1 MSFSSKTKTELC
13 RAPLGR
19 ACCQLAEI
27 YGVLLYAA
35 VFSHREI
42 RITTELPAFA
52 RRAARLLDKVFG
64 VQVKAETV
72 GRRRVL
78 HITDEK
84 ALRMIMTSLGYDF
97 KSHITYHL
105 NRNMV
110 ENDCCAAA
118 FLRGIFLMSGSVAGP
133 DKKSHLEIKCSH
145 QTLCREVMSLMLDLG
160 IQPKLT
166 ARRTAYLIYL
176 KDTAGIED
184 LLTRIGA
191 SRAAMTIM
199 EAKIE
204 KNLRNNINRQVNC
217 ETSNLMKTT
226 DASARQIAAI
236 ERALTLG
243 GIEIYPENLRETVD
257 LRVANPAASL
267 AELAAMFDPPI
278 SKPGLSHRLR
288 RIMQISETLIERAGE
303 ET

>member
-1 MSFSSKTKTELC
+1 MSFSEKTKTELC

-19 ACCQLAEI
+19 SCCQFAEI
-27 YGVLLYAA
+27 YGILLYAA
-35 VFSHREI
+35 VFTHREI
-42 RITTELPAFA
+42 RITTESQMFA
-52 RRAARLLDKVFG
+52 RRASLLLDKVFG
-64 VQVKAETV
+64 VKVTPTV
-72 GRRRVL
+72 SGRRRVL
-78 HITDEK
+78 HITDERS
-84 ALRMIMTSLGYDF
+84 LRAIMTKLGYDF
-97 KSHITYHL
+97 KSYITYHL

-110 ENDCCAAA
+110 EDECCAAS

-145 QTLCREVMSLMLDLG
+145 QTLCREVVSLMLDHG
-160 IQPKLT
+160 VTPKMT
-166 ARRTAYLIYL
+166 ARRTSYLIYL

-191 SRAAMTIM
+191 SRAAMAIM
-199 EAKIE
+199 EAKVE

-217 ETSNLMKTT
+217 ETANLVKTT
-226 DASARQIAAI
+226 DVSARQIAAI
-236 ERALTLG
+236 ERALAVG

-267 AELAAMFDPPI
+267 SELAALFDPPI

-288 RIMQISETLIERAGE
+288 RIMQISQTLLEREGG
-303 ET
+303 